1 MTRRA
6 TQGDQEFG
14 SDSFLD
20 IIANIVGILI
30 ILIVIAGVK
39 VARQPDSVS
48 EDGADTFEG
57 ATAEAESEV
66 AVDQPEMIG
75 MPDWDA
81 VPSRNL
87 VLDSI
92 PLDRSVEL
100 KRSQA
105 LKQKVSRD
113 EAQLKAYLVS
123 LQKVP
128 RTEGRDELPEV
139 DAELDRTSSTIAS
152 LKSAVLDAEQKTNDQ
167 RKALVAL
174 QKRDDY
180 VDGALQQIAVETRRL
195 QEVLET
201 TEEERKQAEASKDVL
216 SHRLSPVGK
225 SVSDRETHFRLHNG
239 KIAHLPIERLVDRMT
254 EQIKSRQRIVMKFRR
269 YEGVVGPLDGFI
281 MKYVVQRQAL
291 SPLQAMQYGQNSYRF
306 SVSRWTIEPSDTYR
320 GETVEQALKQGARF
334 RQLVESAE
342 PDSSVTIWLYP
353 GDFENFAKLR
363 ELAHSMNLR
372 VAARPLPEGTPVA
385 GSPTGSQSTS
395 Q

>member
-1 MTRRA
+1 M
-6 TQGDQEFG
+6 F
-14 SDSFLD
+14 
-20 IIANIVGILI
+20 
-30 ILIVIAGVK
+30 
-39 VARQPDSVS
+39 
-48 EDGADTFEG
+48 
-57 ATAEAESEV
+57 
-66 AVDQPEMIG
+66 
-75 MPDWDA
+75 
-81 VPSRNL
+81 
-87 VLDSI
+87 
-92 PLDRSVEL
+92 
-100 KRSQA
+100 
-105 LKQKVSRD
+105 RD

-123 LQKVP
+123 LQKAP

>member
-48 EDGADTFEG
+48 DGADTFEG